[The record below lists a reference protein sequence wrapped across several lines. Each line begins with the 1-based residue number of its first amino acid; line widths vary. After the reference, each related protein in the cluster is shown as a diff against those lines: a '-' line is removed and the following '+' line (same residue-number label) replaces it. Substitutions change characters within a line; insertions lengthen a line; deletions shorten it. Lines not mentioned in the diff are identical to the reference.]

1 MEFHKMK
8 VLRFST
14 RYQLFDSSH
23 AMLKHKKLVIQ
34 WNTFSILLTF
44 SIFFPPKQQLF
55 DFWNSSVDS
64 AVQKTG
70 ETLNIDLPSRLLKDG
85 KLFELG
91 IWMSPSSP
99 LMWDQHH
106 LAAMALGDLRIGHW
120 KKPHFSN
127 FTIATCQL
135 STKIQDCRT
144 IMYGDHHGPSP
155 LPGSEREPRTTL
167 LGWPLLHWIKCPASN
182 MSCFQRVFGEFQP
195 RDFRNRE
202 IGSVPLPVPLL
213 CESNQ
218 DANQGACSACFRCF
232 SVCSC
237 NMIVAVHDSVW
248 HHLTGIALHEASC
261 WTLIQNRK

>member
-1 MEFHKMK
+1 MKHLFH
-8 VLRFST
+8 FA
-14 RYQLFDSSH
+14 YFFHLFPTK
-23 AMLKHKKLVIQ
+23 AK
-34 WNTFSILLTF
+34 
-44 SIFFPPKQQLF
+44 LF
-55 DFWNSSVDS
+55 DFWNNSVDS

-106 LAAMALGDLRIGHW
+106 LAAMALGELRIGHW
-120 KKPHFSN
+120 KKPHFSD
-127 FTIATCQL
+127 FTIATCQ
-135 STKIQDCRT
+135 STKIQDCLEPSWMGT
-144 IMYGDHHGPSP
+144 IMDQVHCQVQKGNPVAPCWGDHFSIGSNVL
-155 LPGSEREPRTTL
+155 LPT
-167 LGWPLLHWIKCPASN
+167 CPAS
-182 MSCFQRVFGEFQP
+182 SECSVKFSFGIS
-195 RDFRNRE
+195 E

-237 NMIVAVHDSVW
+237 NMIIVAVHDLVW
-248 HHLTGIALHEASC
+248 HHLTSGNCTAWSQLLELHSKSEVAFWIFHQRIPSGKL
-261 WTLIQNRK
+261 T